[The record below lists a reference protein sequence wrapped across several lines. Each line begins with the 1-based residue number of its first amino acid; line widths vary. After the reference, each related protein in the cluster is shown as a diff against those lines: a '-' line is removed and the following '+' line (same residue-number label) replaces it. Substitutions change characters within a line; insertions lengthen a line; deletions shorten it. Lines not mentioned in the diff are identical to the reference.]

1 MLYHPAM
8 KRQNATAHAVTRP
21 GGAVW
26 RCMNIGCLLVSA
38 ALLGACG
45 KQGAAPDA
53 AASQAS
59 QAQAR
64 PSITVQTVT
73 PQTRLWPVSVSAHG
87 SIAPWQETLIG
98 AEVGGLRVMD
108 VLVNVGDTVQQGQVL
123 ALLRTDALQS
133 DLAAARASWTQ
144 ALALLAEA
152 RANADRARQL
162 QSSDAISSQ
171 EAQRALTA
179 EQTAQA
185 QVDALKAQMATTEL
199 RVSQSRVV
207 ATDSGVISAR
217 LATVGAVVQ
226 PGQELFRLI
235 RQQRLEWRAEVP
247 ATDLHRLRA
256 GQQVRVLGPS
266 GQSVVA
272 RVRMVAPTVD
282 AATRNGLVYV
292 DLPVAAAQ
300 AAGLRSGMFSGG
312 QFDVGQVQGL
322 TLPQTAVLLRDGFS
336 YVFAVGAGN
345 KVMQIKVSTGRRVG
359 DRVEITQGLSAG
371 TRVVASGVG
380 FLDEGDTVRV
390 VQGAAPAPA
399 AASAR

>member
-1 MLYHPAM
+1 
-8 KRQNATAHAVTRP
+8 
-21 GGAVW
+21 
-26 RCMNIGCLLVSA
+26 MNIACWLVSA

-53 AASQAS
+53 AASRAS

-185 QVDALKAQMATTEL
+185 QVDALKAQMAATEL

-256 GQQVRVLGPS
+256 GQQARVLGPS
-266 GQSVVA
+266 GQSVTA

-336 YVFAVGAGN
+336 YVFTVGAGN
-345 KVMQIKVSTGRRVG
+345 KVMQVKVSTGRRVG
-359 DRVEITQGLSAG
+359 DRVEITQGLSAD

-390 VQGAAPAPA
+390 VQGAAPASAP
-399 AASAR
+399 ASAR

>member
-98 AEVGGLRVMD
+98 AEIGGLRVMD

>member
-8 KRQNATAHAVTRP
+8 KRQNATAQAVTRP
-21 GGAVW
+21 GRAV
-26 RCMNIGCLLVSA
+26 RHGMNIGCWLVSA

-207 ATDSGVISAR
+207 ATDRGVISAR

-256 GQQVRVLGPS
+256 GQQARVLGPS
-266 GQSVVA
+266 GQSVTA

-300 AAGLRSGMFSGG
+300 AAGLRAGMFSGG

-336 YVFAVGAGN
+336 YVFTVGAGD
-345 KVMQIKVSTGRRVG
+345 KVMQVKVETGRRVG
-359 DRVEITQGLSAG
+359 DRVEITQGLSA
-371 TRVVASGVG
+371 TSRVVASGVG

-390 VQGAAPAPA
+390 VQGAAPARA

>member
-8 KRQNATAHAVTRP
+8 KRQNATAQAVTRP
-21 GGAVW
+21 GGAVR
-26 RCMNIGCLLVSA
+26 RCMNIACWLVSA

-53 AASQAS
+53 AASRAS

-185 QVDALKAQMATTEL
+185 QVDALKAQMAATEL

-256 GQQVRVLGPS
+256 GQQARVLGPS
-266 GQSVVA
+266 GQSVTA

-336 YVFAVGAGN
+336 YVFTVGAGN
-345 KVMQIKVSTGRRVG
+345 KVMQVKVSTGRRVG
-359 DRVEITQGLSAG
+359 DRVEITQGLSAD

-390 VQGAAPAPA
+390 VQGAAPASAP
-399 AASAR
+399 ASAR

>member
-1 MLYHPAM
+1 
-8 KRQNATAHAVTRP
+8 
-21 GGAVW
+21 
-26 RCMNIGCLLVSA
+26 
-38 ALLGACG
+38 
-45 KQGAAPDA
+45 
-53 AASQAS
+53 
-59 QAQAR
+59 
-64 PSITVQTVT
+64 
-73 PQTRLWPVSVSAHG
+73 
-87 SIAPWQETLIG
+87 
-98 AEVGGLRVMD
+98 
-108 VLVNVGDTVQQGQVL
+108 
-123 ALLRTDALQS
+123 
-133 DLAAARASWTQ
+133 
-144 ALALLAEA
+144 
-152 RANADRARQL
+152 ADRARQL
-162 QSSDAISSQ
+162 KSSDAISSQ

-185 QVDALKAQMATTEL
+185 QVDALKAQMAATEL
-199 RVSQSRVV
+199 RMSQSRVV

-256 GQQVRVLGPS
+256 GQQARVLGPS
-266 GQSVVA
+266 GQSVTA

-336 YVFAVGAGN
+336 YVFTVGAGN
-345 KVMQIKVSTGRRVG
+345 KVMQVKVSTGRRVG
-359 DRVEITQGLSAG
+359 DRVEITQGLSAD

-390 VQGAAPAPA
+390 VQGAAPASAP
-399 AASAR
+399 ASAR